1 MLFHNSYLN
10 VFLNNQFRSSFIYF
24 DYPDPQLSG
33 HFCLVPTS
41 SDNHGLIKHN
51 TCKIPNLI
59 YMYKSILLAR
69 LGVNDFE
76 SNTYMAQET
85 SYSPQELL

>member
-1 MLFHNSYLN
+1 
-10 VFLNNQFRSSFIYF
+10 
-24 DYPDPQLSG
+24 
-33 HFCLVPTS
+33 
-41 SDNHGLIKHN
+41 
-51 TCKIPNLI
+51 
-59 YMYKSILLAR
+59 MYKSILLAR